1 MKPHENDKW
10 LDDALSETI
19 GSKKPRTDFEQWKQK
34 HPQAVEMLTSRAKLK
49 TSTIKSPHTIRIKI
63 MKSPITK
70 LAAAIALI
78 CMGVTT
84 AAVVGVKIYKYYYFD
99 EHPEA
104 GYRVLR
110 EDGRKMWSFSKK
122 TADSPEQAVQ
132 TAEEMDLLIQ
142 QGIKELVS
150 VREIE
155 VNGQLDSRL
164 LGYEYT
170 LSDGRKV
177 RQYEDDPDTG
187 AGTLV
192 GERKDEARQRWM
204 ETLEGMMSYS
214 LSDGQFFHVTADGQE
229 VSAYEQVVQGRTFS
243 FEKVPFV
250 LRDGT
255 KVAWSM
261 SRLVEE
267 GQSSTKTSG
276 DHTTDTEQERK
287 DILEITSLRQQ
298 DKRQLI
304 AVDELMTNGE
314 LDRKVFVYKYQ
325 LSDGRTM
332 DMREGAGGGNYI
344 LNKTQRQEWVQ
355 RKNSGSGEDLGTY
368 EQKVKDRLFLFKRQ
382 RFTLSDGTELIWS
395 YGTLKENQ

>member
-1 MKPHENDKW
+1 MNKNIEKIDGYLKGV
-10 LDDALSETI
+10 ALPEHVSEQHR
-19 GSKKPRTDFEQWKQK
+19 RTLRRQILNRIERKQNMFVRNRAWKIA
-34 HPQAVEMLTSRAKLK
+34 AV
-49 TSTIKSPHTIRIKI
+49 
-63 MKSPITK
+63 
-70 LAAAIALI
+70 IALL
-78 CMGVTT
+78 CTGAV
-84 AAVVGVKIYKYYYFD
+84 AATVVGVKIYKYYFFD
-99 EHPEA
+99 ELPEA

-110 EDGRKMWSFSKK
+110 EDGRRMWSFSKK
-122 TADSPEQAVQ
+122 TANSPEQAVQ

-142 QGIKELVS
+142 QGIKELAS

-170 LSDGRKV
+170 LSDGRTV

-187 AGTLV
+187 PGTLV
-192 GERKDEARQRWM
+192 GERKDEAEQRWI
-204 ETLEGMMSYS
+204 ETRKGMRSYR

-229 VSAYEQVVQGRTFS
+229 VSTYERVVQGRTFS

-255 KVAWSM
+255 RVAWSM

-267 GQSSTKTSG
+267 DQSSATTG
-276 DHTTDTEQERK
+276 VGHTTDTEQERK

-304 AVDELMTNGE
+304 AVDELMANGE

-325 LSDGRTM
+325 LSDGRTI
-332 DMREGAGGGNYI
+332 DLREGTGDGNYA
-344 LNKTQRQEWVQ
+344 LNSKQRQEWVQ
-355 RKNSGSGEDLGTY
+355 CKNSSSGEDLGTY
-368 EQKVKDRLFLFKRQ
+368 EQMVKDRLFVFKKQ
-382 RFTLSDGTELIWS
+382 KFVLSDGTEIIWS
-395 YGTLKENQ
+395 YGTLKDGE

>member
-1 MKPHENDKW
+1 MNKNIEKIDEYLKGV
-10 LDDALSETI
+10 ALPEHQSEQHRRKLRRQI
-19 GSKKPRTDFEQWKQK
+19 LNRIERKQIMFVSKRAWKIA
-34 HPQAVEMLTSRAKLK
+34 AV
-49 TSTIKSPHTIRIKI
+49 
-63 MKSPITK
+63 
-70 LAAAIALI
+70 IALI
-78 CMGVTT
+78 CTGAVTAT
-84 AAVVGVKIYKYYYFD
+84 VVGVKIYKYYFFD

-142 QGIKELVS
+142 KGIKELVS

-170 LSDGRKV
+170 LSDGRTV

-187 AGTLV
+187 PGKLV
-192 GERKDEARQRWM
+192 GEREDEARQRWM
-204 ETLEGMMSYS
+204 ETLEGMRSYS
-214 LSDGQFFHVTADGQE
+214 LSDGQSFHVTADGQE
-229 VSAYEQVVQGRTFS
+229 VSTYEHVVQGRTFS
-243 FEKVPFV
+243 FEKVPF
-250 LRDGT
+250 LLQDGT

-261 SRLVEE
+261 GRLVEE
-267 GQSSTKTSG
+267 GQNSATTSG

-298 DKRQLI
+298 EKRQLI
-304 AVDELMTNGE
+304 AVDELMANGE

-355 RKNSGSGEDLGTY
+355 CKNSGSGEDLGTY
-368 EQKVKDRLFLFKRQ
+368 EQKVKDRLFVFKKQ
-382 RFTLSDGTELIWS
+382 KFVLSDGTEVIWS
-395 YGTLKENQ
+395 YGTLKDGL